1 MTPIDTYY
9 KIVTLVLVIIIGWW
23 IFFTPTKAGVLRSL
37 AYWTAGIAF
46 IAAIVVG
53 DYAVRHATVP

>member
-1 MTPIDTYY
+1 
-9 KIVTLVLVIIIGWW
+9 
-23 IFFTPTKAGVLRSL
+23 L